1 MEVSLPDTARTTG
14 PLVSVVINTYCKAAT
29 LERVLDAL
37 RRQEGI
43 SPEAFEV
50 VVRDDGS
57 TDDTWARLQGAAPAW
72 GGRLRCSRGANTGVS
87 EARNIGVR
95 EARGRLVIILADD
108 ILASPRLVAEHL
120 ERHRRESFGR
130 CAVVGMVRWPPEL
143 DGDLFRHW
151 LDNGGPQFAYP
162 RMNGRQTIGPR
173 FFYACNVSAPRDL
186 LLEHPFDPAIR
197 YGFEDTELAVRLQ
210 GSGVRLLYHP
220 EAWGFHNHPRTLD
233 EFRRR
238 QYRVGQS
245 LYAALKNH
253 PEMTEVVPPP
263 SFPLRRR
270 VRLAWRWL
278 LLPGARLAGPS
289 VPLARHVQQRYWR
302 TSLHRA
308 LVRGY
313 RDALEHDA
321 DPPPHVRPGPHP
333 QARRALEGDRALHGS
348 GAPH

>member
-1 MEVSLPDTARTTG
+1 LHA
-14 PLVSVVINTYCKAAT
+14 
-29 LERVLDAL
+29 LE
-37 RRQEGI
+37 RQEGI
-43 SPEAFEV
+43 APENFEV
-50 VVRDDGS
+50 IVRDDGS
-57 TDDTWARLQGAAPAW
+57 TDDTPSRVEKLLSRWQ
-72 GGRLRCSRGANTGVS
+72 GRLRYSRGENVGVS

-95 EARGRLVIILADD
+95 EARGRLVLILADD

-120 ERHRRESFGR
+120 ERHAGESFGP

-143 DGDLFRHW
+143 DGDHFRHW

-162 RMNGRQTIGPR
+162 RMNGHETIGPR
-173 FFYACNVSAPRDL
+173 FFYACNVSVRRDL

-197 YGFEDTELAVRLQ
+197 YGFEDTELAVRLER
-210 GSGVRLLYHP
+210 SGVRLLYHP
-220 EAWGFHNHPRTLD
+220 AAWGFHNHPRTLD
-233 EFRRR
+233 EFRQR

-245 LYAALKNH
+245 LYAALRNH

-278 LLPGARLAGPS
+278 LLPGAILAGPN

-302 TSLHRA
+302 TSLHLS

-313 RDALEHDA
+313 RDAMEHDS
-321 DPPPHVRPGPHP
+321 DPPPHVRPAPRPHGS
-333 QARRALEGDRALHGS
+333 RALQGERAPNGS
-348 GAPH
+348 DASH